1 MGLLLRRLT
10 RRSAAFAHSP
20 AVLITFS
27 AYLFA
32 VTTLCVASITEFTD
46 PAAEFSYNH
55 VGYETQLTG
64 DGVSGRLENI
74 YSSCLWQLIGL
85 LLMAVSQSVLRGVT
99 FGDIDM
105 VGEVTGMTEQARK
118 EDYGRNIAAAI
129 VEGGAVV
136 SAGLV
141 SAANIGGAPKGW
153 GEGKIVKL
161 SRFVAVRL
169 ANPKSITISD
179 ILSTLLFFVLSQLG
193 FIIYTKVFDV
203 FFIHGTLQQALQKP
217 LDEEH
222 EIPMPHGAPALKRGN
237 VAVAISYACTMV
249 SFAMLI
255 SNAVYKS
262 YELAS
267 FGVWFVLGGFL
278 QLLFRE
284 MLDRAIAP
292 GRDLDDALDQQMNWG
307 FACVI
312 GAMQLSVSRVL
323 VSLMEDTC
331 QGFQ

>member
-46 PAAEFSYNH
+46 PAAEFSYYH

-153 GEGKIVKL
+153 GE
-161 SRFVAVRL
+161 
-169 ANPKSITISD
+169 D

-267 FGVWFVLGGFL
+267 FGVWFVVGGFL

-284 MLDRAIAP
+284 ILDRAIAP